1 MSMLTPFLQYVA
13 EGRVI
18 RRQSDLQRYTFQEIC
33 EKIYL
38 SFLTLSLLKNF
49 SRTKSFVKTYAN
61 QTLVYGTF
69 DRVRTTANDLHN
81 MLAIVSGDP
90 EIVQKL
96 ANKNAAMALRQRQSI
111 PVLAIR
117 TYLRSFS
124 NDYKFLTQLEKA
136 LNITDLDYRNLRR
149 AISDYPSLDSK
160 RKQFTATRLLQA
172 LRAKLPGTDLQRQA
186 QHFADKQHLELDDVI
201 DAETTTVPGS
211 SMSANELSAYR
222 LLVGSSNI
230 RRAKI
235 AVDMAKQGKSIP
247 GPFVSAYLPIM
258 TMIDDIAKGGYT
270 FIRLLQTIHNRAKNV
285 KR

>member
-1 MSMLTPFLQYVA
+1 MLTPFLQYVA

-61 QTLVYGTF
+61 QTLVYGAF

-149 AISDYPSLDSK
+149 AISDYPGLDSK